1 MLRLDLYGPLVGRLL
16 LQVDVLDDAEDV
28 VGVDDVLGRAAR
40 PPARRRRRR
49 EVRLLVA
56 PRQRRP
62 VIGGVVLRVEGAVSA
77 RFAGTQMVILNMRPR
92 DDLNFCYLV

>member
-1 MLRLDLYGPLVGRLL
+1 MLWLDLDGPLVGRLL

-28 VGVDDVLGRAAR
+28 VGVDHVLGRAAR

-62 VIGGVVLRVEGAVSA
+62 VHRGVVLQETRGDALSLIRNTE
-77 RFAGTQMVILNMRPR
+77 
-92 DDLNFCYLV
+92 